1 MVRRIPNASG
11 NIRVHDSVMMA
22 LSVLLVI
29 AADVVDDDDDDS
41 SWVMFGGG
49 ISILRGGDDC
59 CVMCEI
65 RVQYYKFQINFN
77 CFFSARIFSI
87 GDLRR
92 NHTIQLDLQERKPP

>member
-49 ISILRGGDDC
+49 ISILRGAEMIA
-59 CVMCEI
+59 VLCEI

-77 CFFSARIFSI
+77 CFFQRGFSASEIYVGI
-87 GDLRR
+87 I
-92 NHTIQLDLQERKPP
+92 HTA

>member
-1 MVRRIPNASG
+1 MTVPVDTPQRKDSRTHQRKGESSMVRRIPNASG

-49 ISILRGGDDC
+49 ISILRG
-59 CVMCEI
+59 EI
-65 RVQYYKFQINFN
+65 AV
-77 CFFSARIFSI
+77 
-87 GDLRR
+87 
-92 NHTIQLDLQERKPP
+92 

>member
-49 ISILRGGDDC
+49 ISYGEMM
-59 CVMCEI
+59 MCGYACSTTNSKSI
-65 RVQYYKFQINFN
+65 SIV
-77 CFFSARIFSI
+77 FFSADFQH
-87 GDLRR
+87 RR
-92 NHTIQLDLQERKPP
+92 ST